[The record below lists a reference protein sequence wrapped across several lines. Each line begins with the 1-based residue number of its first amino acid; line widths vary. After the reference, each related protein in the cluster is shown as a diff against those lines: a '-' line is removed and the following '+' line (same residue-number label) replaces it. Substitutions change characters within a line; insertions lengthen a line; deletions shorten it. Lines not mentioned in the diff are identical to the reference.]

1 MTTVIPTKIEKCCS
15 TILVRFCFLYFFSGG
30 CFGKII
36 NMSCGPSGALTSA
49 AKVPCPSRKTL
60 YCKPDS
66 KVITPAIQEIASLVF
81 YVSLRKYKMQKTIRS
96 FIYIYMC
103 VYRYIQP
110 IVPDL
115 IVFIYTYSIEISRCP
130 FLSIQNVAQ
139 LSSTCFAQLDDSR
152 MVTGVIVDA
161 WSLGI
166 FFQKLLAHLRHE
178 N

>member
-1 MTTVIPTKIEKCCS
+1 M
-15 TILVRFCFLYFFSGG
+15 FLSENTR
-30 CFGKII
+30 CRKQFGH
-36 NMSCGPSGALTSA
+36 S
-49 AKVPCPSRKTL
+49 
-60 YCKPDS
+60 Y
-66 KVITPAIQEIASLVF
+66 
-81 YVSLRKYKMQKTIRS
+81 
-96 FIYIYMC
+96 IYIYIYIGIR

-115 IVFIYTYSIEISRCP
+115 IVFIYIYSIEISLCP